1 MKKSIV
7 VVAGVILLLILTY
20 FSYRH
25 LDTSKTTVTPQAVTM
40 VKLSVVKKHNIPLKV
55 NAVGQ
60 LLAPQTVML
69 KSKVTGVILKVY
81 FKPGQWV
88 KKGQMIVKIDDGD
101 QKTKLANAEATYEIN
116 KLKYLRYKKL
126 QKADVNAV
134 SQDDLSTAL
143 GTMKADQALV
153 ANAKQML
160 KNTEVRAPFS
170 GLVSTLASLSSANYA
185 FGQALAM
192 GSQLTRGAFLNSG
205 DPIVLISNPDNMRV
219 VYLVP
224 QIYSQKIKYGQAV
237 KVTSTAYPKATFQG
251 KVNFIS
257 PIVNQV
263 SQSYE
268 VRAKIDNDNRKL
280 RAGMNVFVTQML
292 DKNRQVIAIP
302 GIAITPSL
310 TGNQVYV
317 VTKGKVAAKQV
328 TIGARFGTMVEITSG
343 LKAGD
348 RVIVVG
354 VAKVHPGSKV
364 KVVS

>member
-1 MKKSIV
+1 MKKNITLV
-7 VVAGVILLLILTY
+7 TGVILFVVLAYFGYRY
-20 FSYRH
+20 FSP
-25 LDTSKTTVTPQAVTM
+25 SKIIVPPQTVTK
-40 VKLSVVKKHNIPLKV
+40 VKLTVVKKHNIPLKV

-69 KSKVTGVILKVY
+69 KSKVAGAIVKVN
-81 FKPGQWV
+81 FKPGSWV
-88 KKGQMIVKIDDGD
+88 KKGQLIVKIDDAD
-101 QKTKLANAEATYEIN
+101 QKSKLANAEATYEMDR
-116 KLKYLRYKKL
+116 LKYLRFKKL
-126 QKADVNAV
+126 QKADINAV
-134 SQDDLSTAL
+134 SEDDLSTAL

-170 GLVSTLASLSSANYA
+170 GLVSTLASLSSANYT
-185 FGQALAM
+185 FGQTVAM
-192 GSQLTRGAFLNSG
+192 GSQLTQGAFLNVG
-205 DPIVLISNPDNMRV
+205 DPIVLLSNPDNMRV
-219 VYLVP
+219 IYLVP
-224 QIYSQKIKYGQAV
+224 QIYSQKIRYGQAV
-237 KVTSTAYPKATFQG
+237 SVTSTAYPKATFHG

-268 VRAKIDNDNRKL
+268 VRAKIFNNKRKL

-317 VTKGKVAAKQV
+317 VLNGKVAAKQV

-348 RVIVVG
+348 RVIVIG

-364 KVVS
+364 KVLS